1 MEDILIDLTFRES
14 DFTEIY
20 YLNGNKN
27 IFAYSSIKKISFR
40 ILLLAIASTVIYF
53 FSINFPIL
61 SWLLI
66 IGIIVIGIS
75 ISRFFVLG
83 FRYYSRKNRIDKYL
97 KELSGIQ
104 YFRLIL
110 KGNSFESIQDSETK
124 IEKWGNIRLS
134 TIGDKYIW
142 INSSSGDKYLFPAK
156 SMKPEE
162 FERLKELIKDK
173 TK

>member
-75 ISRFFVLG
+75 ISRFF
-83 FRYYSRKNRIDKYL
+83 
-97 KELSGIQ
+97 
-104 YFRLIL
+104 
-110 KGNSFESIQDSETK
+110 
-124 IEKWGNIRLS
+124 
-134 TIGDKYIW
+134 
-142 INSSSGDKYLFPAK
+142 LFLA
-156 SMKPEE
+156 SD
-162 FERLKELIKDK
+162 IIHGK
-173 TK
+173 TV